1 MMRLLLDTHIW
12 LWMLREPHKLSSFV
26 HQSLLEPSNER
37 YLSPISVWEVTVLLE
52 KKRIEMQEDFAVWFA
67 RTAED
72 LQLNEANLN
81 WKIAH
86 EMRFILPNH
95 RDPADRFLVAT
106 ALVHN
111 LVLVTS
117 DRKLLGVPGL
127 MVLANE

>member
-1 MMRLLLDTHIW
+1 
-12 LWMLREPHKLSSFV
+12 
-26 HQSLLEPSNER
+26 
-37 YLSPISVWEVTVLLE
+37 
-52 KKRIEMQEDFAVWFA
+52 MQEDFAVWFA

-106 ALVHN
+106 ALVYN

-127 MVLANE
+127 MVLAND

>member
-1 MMRLLLDTHIW
+1 MRLLLDTHIW
-12 LWMLREPHKLSSFV
+12 LWMLREPHKLSSSV
-26 HQSLLEPSNER
+26 RQTVLEPSNER

-52 KKRIEMQEDFAVWFA
+52 KKRIVMQEDFAVWFA
-67 RTAED
+67 RTAKD

-95 RDPADRFLVAT
+95 WDPADRFLVAT
-106 ALVHN
+106 ALVYN

-127 MVLANE
+127 MVLAND